1 MIFVLDVGLITLT
14 QYILLDPILLCF
26 LSGSV
31 LGAVKSSASGRR
43 RFSLEYWLWLTFTG
57 TMLACCISVK
67 FVGLFVVLFAGL
79 VTVADLWQVLA
90 DLSKPLVSI
99 FCVYFVCQLS

>member
-1 MIFVLDVGLITLT
+1 MIFGLDVGLITLT

-31 LGAVKSSASGRR
+31 LGAVKSSASAKR
-43 RFSLEYWLWLTFTG
+43 RFSFEHWFWLTFTG

-79 VTVADLWQVLA
+79 LTVVDLGQVLA

-99 FCVYFVCQLS
+99 YKFV